1 MKLRLVKEGQFIGT
15 KCDFYVDEETKDI
28 YMTRRQIG
36 EALEYANPTNAMTK
50 LHSQYKDRLDKMSIE
65 ARYDDFIRGDNTS
78 PLVDNFPNKNKKAIV
93 FMYNEKGI
101 YEILRHSNQPLADD
115 FFDYVYEMLHDI
127 SHKGYYLASK
137 KDNEWLGTRE
147 RGINMRRR
155 YVSAIESKMLFSTP
169 SERDDF
175 IELLSRNLKIH
186 LGIPYNP
193 DFDEYHQRDSWT
205 CEQLYNVM
213 CIEEEMCD
221 YIENMEMDGVF
232 GDFTQVDKVNI
243 NVKLREICNKYTK

>member
-28 YMTRRQIG
+28 YMTRKQIG
-36 EALEYANPTNAMTK
+36 EALEYANPLKAMSN
-50 LHSQYKDRLDKMSIE
+50 LHDRYKDRLDKMCVEVSCPHFE
-65 ARYDDFIRGDNTS
+65 DTMKPSYFND
-78 PLVDNFPNKNKKAIV
+78 FPNGTI
-93 FMYNEKGI
+93 FMYNEKGV
-101 YEILRHSNQPLADD
+101 YEILRHSQQPLADD

-127 SHKGYYLASK
+127 SHKGYYIASK
-137 KDNEWLGTRE
+137 KDNKWLGTRE

>member
-1 MKLRLVKEGQFIGT
+1 MNKAELIGT
-15 KCDFYVDEETKDI
+15 LKIMDYDLDLYRSEGYKELFLARDVAEMI
-28 YMTRRQIG
+28 
-36 EALEYANPTNAMTK
+36 EYAKRTDGTYRVDRMIEKVEEDEK
-50 LHSQYKDRLDKMSIE
+50 LKLICDVQEWDVTSKARKTQEMYFLTYEGLIE
-65 ARYDDFIRGDNTS
+65 VLFLNTS
-78 PLVDNFPNKNKKAIV
+78 ERCRTYKKEVKRVI
-93 FMYNEKGI
+93 M
-101 YEILRHSNQPLADD
+101 
-115 FFDYVYEMLHDI
+115 DI
-127 SHKGYYLASK
+127 RLKGYYLASK

-155 YVSAIESKMLFSTP
+155 YVSAIENKMLFSTP

-193 DFDEYHQRDSWT
+193 DFDEFHQRDGWT

>member
-28 YMTRRQIG
+28 YMTRKQIG
-36 EALEYANPTNAMTK
+36 EALEYANPLKAMSN
-50 LHSQYKDRLDKMSIE
+50 LHDRYKDRLDKMCVEVSYPHFE
-65 ARYDDFIRGDNTS
+65 GTMKPSYFND
-78 PLVDNFPNKNKKAIV
+78 FPNGTI
-93 FMYNEKGI
+93 FMYNEKGV
-101 YEILRHSNQPLADD
+101 YEILRHSQQPLADD

-127 SHKGYYLASK
+127 SHKGYYIASK

-155 YVSAIESKMLFSTP
+155 YVSAIENKMLFSTP

-221 YIENMEMDGVF
+221 YIENMEMDGAF

>member
-28 YMTRRQIG
+28 YMTRKQLG
-36 EALEYANPTNAMTK
+36 EALK
-50 LHSQYKDRLDKMSIE
+50 YKDPDDGIYRIHKRNEDFLNNCYIE
-65 ARYDDFIRGDNTS
+65 TS
-78 PLVDNFPNKNKKAIV
+78 SRQFVETSKPSYFNDFPNSTI
-93 FMYNEKGI
+93 FMYNERGI
-101 YEILRHSNQPLADD
+101 YLIVLKSQQPLS
-115 FFDYVYEMLHDI
+115 FEFYNYVYEMLHDI

-155 YVSAIESKMLFSTP
+155 YVSAIENKMLFSTP

>member
-36 EALEYANPTNAMTK
+36 EALRYADPTDGIK
-50 LHSQYKDRLDKMSIE
+50 QLHKRNENRFNKMSIK
-65 ARYDDFIRGDNTS
+65 ATYDDFSKGGRDEGG
-78 PLVDNFPNKNKKAIV
+78 FPNKNKNGTV

-101 YEILRHSNQPLADD
+101 YEILRRCEQPLADD

-169 SERDDF
+169 NERDDF

-221 YIENMEMDGVF
+221 YIKNMEMDGVF